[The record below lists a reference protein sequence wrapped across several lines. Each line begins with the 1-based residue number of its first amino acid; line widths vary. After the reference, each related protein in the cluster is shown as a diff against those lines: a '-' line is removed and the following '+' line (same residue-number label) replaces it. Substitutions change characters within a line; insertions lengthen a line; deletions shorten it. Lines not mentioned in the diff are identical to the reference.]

1 MLYDRPYMQQN
12 QNTRSRNLVLGI
24 IIFNV
29 VVYAIQ
35 LAGGEGFFRFFA
47 LTSGDFGG
55 PHIWSFLT
63 YSFLHSPQSIFH
75 LVGNMIGVFFLG
87 RALLPELGEKRFVQL
102 YLGST
107 IVGGLVWYIIS
118 FASGTGAVVGASGA
132 VFGLITCFGLM
143 YAENDIYFMMV
154 IRMKAKVLLYIS
166 LGIAGFGLIFFEL
179 LNGHSTAHSAHLG
192 GMLGGFLFYKFIY
205 LRNPGPGKAEAFKM
219 PDWFKPKP
227 QKPTTKAFPYK
238 VNITP
243 PRDLKKEVD
252 RILDKINSQ
261 GFGALTDSE
270 KKILDEAGDLLKK
283 R

>member
-1 MLYDRPYMQQN
+1 MLYDRPYMQEN
-12 QNTRSRNLVLGI
+12 QNTRSRNLILGI

-29 VVYAIQ
+29 VMYAVQ
-35 LAGGEGFFRFFA
+35 LTGGERFFRLFA
-47 LTSGDFGG
+47 LTTSELGG

-63 YSFLHSPQSIFH
+63 YSFLHSTQSIFH
-75 LVGNMIGVFFLG
+75 LLGNMIGVFFLG
-87 RALLPELGEKRFVQL
+87 RALLPALGEKRFVQL

-107 IVGGLVWYIIS
+107 LVGGLLWYIIS
-118 FASGTGAVVGASGA
+118 FATPSQAVYGASGA
-132 VFGLITCFGLM
+132 VFGLIACFGLM
-143 YAENDIYFMMV
+143 YAESDIYFMMV

-166 LGIAGFGLIFFEL
+166 LGIAAFGLIFFEL
-179 LNGHSTAHSAHLG
+179 LNGHGTAHSAHLG
-192 GMLGGFLFYKFIY
+192 GILGGYLFYKFVY
-205 LRNPGPGKAEAFKM
+205 LRNPSGGKTDTFKM
-219 PDWFKPKP
+219 PDWIKPKP
-227 QKPTTKAFPYK
+227 KKPSSKSFSYK
-238 VNITP
+238 VNISK

>member
-1 MLYDRPYMQQN
+1 MLYDRPYMQDN
-12 QNTRSRNLVLGI
+12 PNTRSRNLVLGI

-29 VVYAIQ
+29 VMYAVQ
-35 LAGGEGFFRFFA
+35 LTGGERFFRLFA
-47 LTSGDFGG
+47 LTSSELGG
-55 PHIWSFLT
+55 PHIWSFIT
-63 YSFLHSPQSIFH
+63 YSFLHSTQSIFH

-107 IVGGLVWYIIS
+107 LVGGFLWYIVS
-118 FASGTGAVVGASGA
+118 FATPSEAVYGASGA
-132 VFGLITCFGLM
+132 VFGLIACFGLM

-166 LGIAGFGLIFFEL
+166 LGIAAFGLIFFEL
-179 LNGHSTAHSAHLG
+179 LNGHGTAHSAHLG
-192 GMLGGFLFYKFIY
+192 GMLGGYLFYKFVY
-205 LRNPGPGKAEAFKM
+205 LRNPGSGKAESFKM
-219 PDWFKPKP
+219 PDWIKPKP
-227 QKPTTKAFPYK
+227 KKPTSKAFPYK
-238 VNITP
+238 VNITK
-243 PRDLKKEVD
+243 PRDLKQEVD

-261 GFGALTDSE
+261 GFGALTDGE